1 MNEKRIRVNV
11 GGVIYETTKE
21 TLASSYGGASYFS
34 ICLSENNKEEIF
46 VDRNGQLFQYI
57 LDYLRTGSIVSIPE
71 KIHILRGLILE
82 ADFYLL
88 EPLSNA
94 LTRKL
99 EQIIIEKNIGN
110 FTTSNLLFSKK
121 EEPELI
127 NDQLFHNQTNNLFD
141 SKNPNQLC
149 KKCSHY
155 YLKTHKNS
163 TNQIPIFSLNEDF

>member
-11 GGVIYETTKE
+11 GGIIYETTKE
-21 TLASSYGGASYFS
+21 TLANSYGSASYFS
-34 ICLSENNKEEIF
+34 ICLSENNKEIF
-46 VDRNGQLFQYI
+46 VDRNGQLFQYV

-99 EQIIIEKNIGN
+99 EQIIIEKNIKN
-110 FTTSNLLFSKK
+110 FATSNLLYSKK
-121 EEPELI
+121 KEPELI
-127 NDQLFHNQTNNLFD
+127 NGQLIDNQTNNLFD

-155 YLKTHKNS
+155 YLKTHENS
-163 TNQIPIFSLNEDF
+163 TNQMPIFSLNEDF